1 MKRRLPPTGPIA
13 VPGRSGRGL
22 GCAAKKEMIALLWAE
37 DDNGIIGKGGTLPWH
52 LPNDLK
58 YFKEMTLNHKIVMG
72 RKTFEGMGSRPLPKR
87 ENIILTRQ
95 ADYSHDGVTVL
106 HEVDEVLALDSKED
120 TLFIIGGS
128 EIFELFLPVADILYQ
143 TVIHADF
150 DGDTY
155 FPTTDWNKWELAS
168 STAGIVDDKNRYEHE
183 FKVFKRV
190 N

>member
-1 MKRRLPPTGPIA
+1 MPPSGSSK
-13 VPGRSGRGL
+13 VPGWSGHGP
-22 GCAAKKEMIALLWAE
+22 GCAAKFGMIALLWAE

-58 YFKEMTLNHKIVMG
+58 YFKGMTLDHKIVMG

-95 ADYSHDGVTVL
+95 TDYSHAGVTVR
-106 HEVDEVLALDSKED
+106 HDVNEVLALDNEED
-120 TLFIIGGS
+120 TVFIIGGS
-128 EIFELFLPVADILYQ
+128 EIFELFLPFADILYQ

-155 FPTTDWNKWELAS
+155 FPTTDWNKWELTS
-168 STAGIVDDKNRYEHE
+168 STAGVVDDKNRYEHE

>member
-1 MKRRLPPTGPIA
+1 MPD
-13 VPGRSGRGL
+13 RSGRWL
-22 GCAAKKEMIALLWAE
+22 GCAAKHKMIALLWAE

-58 YFKEMTLNHKIVMG
+58 YFKEKTLNHKIVMG

-87 ENIILTRQ
+87 ESIILTRQ
-95 ADYSHDGVTVL
+95 TEYSHAGVTVL
-106 HEVDEVLALDSKED
+106 HDVKEVLALDNEED

-128 EIFELFLPVADILYQ
+128 EIFELFLPFADILYQ
-143 TVIHADF
+143 TVIHAEF

-155 FPTTDWNKWELAS
+155 FPAVDWNEWGLES
-168 STAGIVDDKNRYEHE
+168 STLGVVDDKNCFEHE